1 MVVVVVVV
9 VVVGDGSVDIH
20 LGVEISVLTI
30 LGGQ

>member
-1 MVVVVVVV
+1 MVVV